1 MDPDRWRAV
10 ETLFHQALELE
21 EPARGLFLD
30 AQCGGDPDLRRE
42 VDAWLAA
49 DAGAPAHLTSAVG
62 DAVRLL
68 HTELPSGTRVGQ
80 YEIVS
85 LIGEG
90 GMGSVYRA
98 RRGDDVFQKE
108 VAIKVVKRG
117 MTSGDLL
124 RRFRRERQILA
135 RLEHPNIARV
145 LDGGSTDDGLPY
157 LVMEYVEGRSLLDY
171 ASEAH
176 LDLTAR
182 LRLFVEVC
190 GAVEYAHQ
198 QQVVHRDLKPNNIMV
213 DAHGRPRL
221 LDFGIAK
228 LVSTA
233 EVGPGN
239 DATATAADFGM
250 LTPRYAS
257 PEHVKGDPI
266 TAASDVYSLGVI
278 LYELL
283 TGQVVHRL
291 TGDSPAAILKAV
303 CEDDVPPPSQAA
315 AAAAGA
321 EHSDAI
327 APEALKGDL
336 DRVVLMALEKD
347 PRRRYASVHALEDD
361 LRRCIEHLPVT
372 ARSRTAARALGF
384 VRRHRPAMTLLF
396 LAVLAAGLTLAYSGV
411 LDREK
416 ANAPA
421 DKVML
426 AALPLE
432 NLTGRTE
439 QEYFIDGLHEEI
451 ILRLGRLRP
460 DRLGVIARTSTVQYK
475 TTAKSIA
482 AIGKELGVHYVLEGS
497 VRQAGDRV
505 RVTAQLVHVSD
516 QAPVWSETFERTFSD
531 VFSLQAEIGAHVA
544 DSLELQIL
552 PQAFAATERHAQL
565 SPDVLAA
572 YLRGRYYWQRRWLD
586 YPVNLQR
593 ALDHFQKVVSA
604 APSYADGH
612 SALGQCYAFQSF
624 GALSERQALRAKART
639 ALSKALALD
648 PHLAS
653 AHSAL
658 GFVFLQEWEWA
669 AAERSFRE
677 ALRLDPNFA
686 DNRENLAMLLSY
698 IGRHEEADREA
709 RLAQELDPLSATMH
723 KLIFFV
729 HVAGRRWEK
738 AEEAVRRLSEV
749 APDDLTHIYFASFLL
764 ALRGDCKE
772 ARDALG
778 PRATLR
784 VGSGV
789 TDEDYAVAYIL
800 GRCGAPSEVAREVKR
815 LEMRP
820 QNYAQTIAV
829 LYAGA
834 GDRAGALGW
843 LEESFRRREP
853 LLFFVAVDPSLEFL
867 RSEPR
872 FQALLQNMGL
882 RQP

>member
-1 MDPDRWRAV
+1 
-10 ETLFHQALELE
+10 
-21 EPARGLFLD
+21 
-30 AQCGGDPDLRRE
+30 
-42 VDAWLAA
+42 
-49 DAGAPAHLTSAVG
+49 
-62 DAVRLL
+62 
-68 HTELPSGTRVGQ
+68 
-80 YEIVS
+80 
-85 LIGEG
+85 
-90 GMGSVYRA
+90 
-98 RRGDDVFQKE
+98 
-108 VAIKVVKRG
+108 
-117 MTSGDLL
+117 
-124 RRFRRERQILA
+124 
-135 RLEHPNIARV
+135 
-145 LDGGSTDDGLPY
+145 
-157 LVMEYVEGRSLLDY
+157 
-171 ASEAH
+171 
-176 LDLTAR
+176 
-182 LRLFVEVC
+182 
-190 GAVEYAHQ
+190 
-198 QQVVHRDLKPNNIMV
+198 
-213 DAHGRPRL
+213 
-221 LDFGIAK
+221 
-228 LVSTA
+228 
-233 EVGPGN
+233 
-239 DATATAADFGM
+239 M

-257 PEHVKGDPI
+257 PEHVKGEPI
-266 TAASDVYSLGVI
+266 TVASDVYSLGVI

-315 AAAAGA
+315 AAAPDAGF
-321 EHSDAI
+321 SVSI
-327 APEALKGDL
+327 APEALEGDL
-336 DRVVLMALEKD
+336 DLIVLMALEKD
-347 PRRRYASVHALEDD
+347 PRRRYASVHALADD
-361 LRRCIEHLPVT
+361 LRRYIEHLPVT
-372 ARSRTAARALGF
+372 ARSQTSGRAIRF
-384 VRRHRPAMTLLF
+384 VRRHRPAMTLMF
-396 LAVLAAGLTLAYSGV
+396 LAVLAAVLTVAYSRVFDGK
-411 LDREK
+411 K
-416 ANAPA
+416 ADAPVG
-421 DKVML
+421 KVML

-432 NLTGRTE
+432 NLTGRVE

-475 TTAKSIA
+475 ATAKSIA

-505 RVTAQLVHVSD
+505 RVTAQLIHVSD
-516 QAPVWSETFERTFSD
+516 QAHVWSDTFERKVSD

-586 YPVNLQR
+586 YPANLQR
-593 ALDHFQKVVSA
+593 ALDHFQSVVSA
-604 APSYADGH
+604 APAYADGH

-639 ALSKALALD
+639 ALFKALALD

-653 AHSAL
+653 AHSSL

-698 IGRHEEADREA
+698 LGRHEEADREA

-749 APDDLTHIYFASFLL
+749 APDDLTHTYFASFLL
-764 ALRGDCKE
+764 ALRGDCRG
-772 ARDALG
+772 ARDTLAQ
-778 PRATLR
+778 RATLR

-800 GRCGAPSEVAREVKR
+800 GRCGAPHEVAREVKR

-820 QNYAQTIAV
+820 ENYAHTIAV

-853 LLFFVAVDPSLEFL
+853 LLFFVAVDPSMEFL

-872 FQALLQNMGL
+872 FQALLQKMGL